1 MVGNPPYVKLQN
13 FRRVHRDMTEFLRRP
28 LAEGG
33 RYASTQTGNFD
44 LYLPFI
50 EKGIA
55 LLNDDGHLGYIA
67 PSLWTIN
74 EYGIGLR
81 RHVISGRNLW
91 GWIDFGAFQVF
102 DEATT
107 YTALQF
113 FSRAPN
119 DAVDTALAH
128 DGVVPEKLWSTGDQS
143 LTYHRLAFGRRWL
156 LTTGAD
162 RELIDL
168 LAERCLR
175 LDDRRVTRN
184 IFVGI
189 QTSADAI
196 FHLRRIGPGHY
207 KCTPNGQEA
216 PVPYEV
222 LIEDDLMK
230 PLVSGAQA
238 KRFVEPQTETYLLFP
253 YTVANGR
260 ATLIPSARIAADY
273 PLAWSYLQS
282 WEEGLR
288 SRENNAFDDE
298 KWYRFGRHQNL
309 DKQEIEKLIV
319 PRLVPNVSCSVD
331 AFGHCYL
338 DNVDVGGVTP
348 ASGIPS
354 FFLAGVINGP
364 VANFVFRRISK
375 PFRGNYRSANKQFI
389 APLPIPETNEQQ
401 CIAVAQIA
409 EQLQQL
415 HTRRRNILEDIS
427 RRRSVLRERKR
438 PESWLFP
445 ELPSVTDLEAQAPSN
460 LDAEQRKDWARQRY
474 VQELAG
480 RHERLGARLYPGVDL
495 SAELVDG
502 ELRFLVDDA
511 LAVERIFVDDEE
523 GPFLAAQWKV
533 LSARMSVTAS
543 TNGTRLSSSLRRLAI
558 ATDNPPAVRQIMA
571 LQSDLD
577 VVEAQ
582 IAGREAEMN
591 ELLYHLYDLCPDHIA
606 RIEEG

>member
-1 MVGNPPYVKLQN
+1 M
-13 FRRVHRDMTEFLRRP
+13 
-28 LAEGG
+28 
-33 RYASTQTGNFD
+33 
-44 LYLPFI
+44 
-50 EKGIA
+50 
-55 LLNDDGHLGYIA
+55 
-67 PSLWTIN
+67 
-74 EYGIGLR
+74 
-81 RHVISGRNLW
+81 
-91 GWIDFGAFQVF
+91 
-102 DEATT
+102 
-107 YTALQF
+107 
-113 FSRAPN
+113 
-119 DAVDTALAH
+119 
-128 DGVVPEKLWSTGDQS
+128 
-143 LTYHRLAFGRRWL
+143 
-156 LTTGAD
+156 
-162 RELIDL
+162 
-168 LAERCLR
+168 
-175 LDDRRVTRN
+175 
-184 IFVGI
+184 
-189 QTSADAI
+189 
-196 FHLRRIGPGHY
+196 
-207 KCTPNGQEA
+207 
-216 PVPYEV
+216 PYEV

-354 FFLAGVINGP
+354 FFLAGVMNGP

-480 RHERLGARLYPGVDL
+480 RHERLGARLSPGVDL

-502 ELRFLVDDA
+502 ELRFLVDGV